1 MGAAVTATPRG
12 ELTAAA
18 MQTQQRPN
26 VLITGVSTGI
36 GFDATRYLIARGFHV
51 FGSVRKQADA
61 ERLKKEFPA
70 EFTPLL
76 FDVTDAA
83 AIAKAVEQVR
93 QQIGDR
99 GLAAL
104 VNNSGI
110 SGAAPLMHVPL
121 DEVRRMFDV
130 NVFGLLQVT
139 QAFLPLLGATKN
151 CPHAPGRVINI
162 SSVSGGL
169 VFPFVGVYGAT
180 KHAVEAL
187 TDGLRRELAI
197 SGIQVVGIEP
207 GVIRTPMWEKSSE
220 ADTRFAHTAYAPM
233 MAKLPGITAE
243 TRRKG
248 DPVERV
254 SRAIHRAIAA
264 PRPKT
269 RYPLT
274 FLWRLSRVLGDR
286 ALDRLTRSAMGL

>member
-1 MGAAVTATPRG
+1 
-12 ELTAAA
+12 
-18 MQTQQRPN
+18 MQTEQRPY

-36 GFDATRYLIARGFHV
+36 GFDATRYLIARDYHI
-51 FGSVRKQADA
+51 FGSVRKQTDA
-61 ERLKKEFPA
+61 ERLKNEFPNH
-70 EFTPLL
+70 FTPLL

-83 AIAKAVEQVR
+83 AIARAVEKVKQQV
-93 QQIGDR
+93 GDR
-99 GLAAL
+99 GLVAL

-121 DEVRRMFDV
+121 DEVRRMFEV

-139 QAFLPLLGATKN
+139 QAFLPLLGATKD
-151 CPHAPGRVINI
+151 CTHAPGRVINI
-162 SSVSGGL
+162 SSISGGL
-169 VFPFVGVYGAT
+169 VFPFVGAYGAS

-197 SGIQVVGIEP
+197 FRIQVVGIEP
-207 GVIRTPMWEKSSE
+207 GVIRTPMWEKGSDSE
-220 ADTRFAHTAYAPM
+220 ADTRFAHTAYAPI

-243 TRRKG
+243 TARKG
-248 DPVERV
+248 EPVETV
-254 SRAIHRAIAA
+254 SRAIFRAIAA

-274 FLWRLSRVLGDR
+274 VLWRLSRVLGDR